1 MKQSDEFVA
10 SVCKSA
16 YDQLKY
22 RNDRDIIIA
31 DLQAESKD
39 MNRKLDEIL
48 EAHRIQMAEKDA
60 WAETM
65 EKNWQADFDEA
76 VEEKVK
82 PLRKTL
88 YEHAGSLAD
97 DKKAL
102 EKERA
107 AFNKER
113 GIFDRDRTEIQ
124 AFRKAAG
131 GGEDALIAHY
141 KSMVNDVVADQ
152 KCLEL
157 QVALSREIIT
167 STEKEMCLARQEI
180 LLQGDLIAAHQKE
193 ISRLTKAM
201 AKEKK
206 ASDKKIESAKTEGEA
221 RAQELQQQ
229 KTLYEQL
236 QRASENNSAAM
247 SALAT
252 QVTALNRLT
261 AEQGKQLEARVVE
274 LKAELK
280 AENGQI
286 KSDANQQKS
295 ELGIVQ
301 SRMDAS
307 DAEHALTREVLLGVR
322 FSSSSPDMCIQI
334 NLFNM

>member
-1 MKQSDEFVA
+1 
-10 SVCKSA
+10 
-16 YDQLKY
+16 
-22 RNDRDIIIA
+22 
-31 DLQAESKD
+31 
-39 MNRKLDEIL
+39 
-48 EAHRIQMAEKDA
+48 
-60 WAETM
+60 
-65 EKNWQADFDEA
+65 
-76 VEEKVK
+76 
-82 PLRKTL
+82 
-88 YEHAGSLAD
+88 
-97 DKKAL
+97 
-102 EKERA
+102 
-107 AFNKER
+107 
-113 GIFDRDRTEIQ
+113 
-124 AFRKAAG
+124 
-131 GGEDALIAHY
+131 
-141 KSMVNDVVADQ
+141 MVNDVVADQ

-206 ASDKKIESAKTEGEA
+206 VSDKKIESAKTEGEA

-229 KTLYEQL
+229 KNLYEQL

-261 AEQGKQLEARVVE
+261 AEQGKQLKARVV
-274 LKAELK
+274 ELK

-307 DAEHALTREVLLGVR
+307 DAEHALTREVLLGVC